1 MIGLSFSS
9 SSEAFEAFAHR
20 PLAIG
25 GAINTGLMIG
35 AGNALSKAGPAAIVI
50 SYTTVGLVV
59 YLTLCALGEVSAWF
73 PEPSTAVDHAIRF
86 CDPAVGF
93 TLGWSYWLKY
103 LVVTP
108 NQLTAAALVISY
120 WLDAK
125 DVNPGIWVTVS
136 LVIISSV
143 NYWAAHFIGP
153 YEFALSSF
161 KILVLFALTVLSM
174 VIAFGG
180 GPDHD
185 RRGFRYWRDPGAFA
199 PYGDH
204 ALVGKLQAVC
214 KTMPSTIFAYLG
226 SELLGM
232 TMLQTGT
239 TPKAAGRAIKLT
251 FYRILIFNIVS
262 VTLLGM
268 LIPYDSQD
276 LAFASNASKPTT
288 VSVFVVAIRMAHIE
302 ILPSILNACFL
313 LFVLSAANQALHM
326 ATQTIRGLS
335 QEQKAPSFFSRTDS
349 RGVPVYSLGTCAILS
364 LLAYLNI
371 YNDSKVL
378 FGYFV
383 NIITMFSLLTWISIL
398 ITHIS
403 FVRAR
408 KAQKVPDSALAFRAP
423 FGACGSWVAL
433 ISCILLSLMRGLDVA
448 ELATH
453 PEAFDYMT
461 LITSYIAVPL
471 YLFLVI
477 GYKVVT
483 RCKSVNP
490 AEADLWTVTTIR
502 ERHDTKPKS
511 PKQDDRA
518 LAEQNHWLW
527 NRFVGAWLL

>member
-1 MIGLSFSS
+1 MRVFGILIPRQTTMI
-9 SSEAFEAFAHR
+9 
-20 PLAIG
+20 AIG

-35 AGNALSKAGPAAIVI
+35 AGNALTKAGERLLLGFLSHQRLWIMPFGSV
-50 SYTTVGLVV
+50 
-59 YLTLCALGEVSAWF
+59 TLPLALHWAGGTDF
-73 PEPSTAVDHAIRF
+73 PD
-86 CDPAVGF
+86 DP
-93 TLGWSYWLKY
+93 YWLKY

-120 WLDAK
+120 WLDTK
-125 DVNPGIWVTVS
+125 DVNPGIWITVF
-136 LVIISSV
+136 LVVIGSV
-143 NYWAAHFIGP
+143 NYWAARFIGP
-153 YEFALSSF
+153 YEFALSTF
-161 KILVLFALTVLSM
+161 KILVLFALTVLSV
-174 VIAFGG
+174 VIALGG

-199 PYGDH
+199 SYGNH
-204 ALVGKLQAVC
+204 ELVGKLRAVS

-232 TMLQTGT
+232 AMLQTRN
-239 TPKAAGRAIKLT
+239 TPKAAARAIKLT
-251 FYRILIFNIVS
+251 FYRIFIFNIVS

-276 LAFASNASKPTT
+276 LAFANNASKPTT
-288 VSVFVVAIRMAHIE
+288 VSVFCCGNQNGPFTDPSKHSQCVFSAIIH
-302 ILPSILNACFL
+302 
-313 LFVLSAANQALHM
+313 
-326 ATQTIRGLS
+326 GLS
-335 QEQKAPSFFSRTDS
+335 QEQKAPSFLSRTD
-349 RGVPVYSLGTCAILS
+349 RKGVPVYSLGTCAILAS
-364 LLAYLNI
+364 LAYLNI
-371 YNDSKVL
+371 HNDSKVL

-408 KAQKVPDSALAFRAP
+408 KAQKVPDSALVFRAP

-433 ISCILLSLMRGLDVA
+433 ISCILFSLMRGLDVA

-471 YLFLVI
+471 YLSLVI

-483 RCKSVNP
+483 RCESVNP
-490 AEADLWTVTTIR
+490 AEADLWTATTIR
-502 ERHDTKPKS
+502 ERHESSEPEDTGLL
-511 PKQDDRA
+511 D
-518 LAEQNHWLW
+518 QNHWLW
-527 NRFVGAWLL
+527 NRFVAAWLL

>member
-1 MIGLSFSS
+1 MRVFGILIPRQTTMI
-9 SSEAFEAFAHR
+9 
-20 PLAIG
+20 AIG

-35 AGNALSKAGPAAIVI
+35 AGNALTKAGERLLLGFLSHQRLWIMPFGSV
-50 SYTTVGLVV
+50 
-59 YLTLCALGEVSAWF
+59 TLPLALHWAGGTDF
-73 PEPSTAVDHAIRF
+73 PD
-86 CDPAVGF
+86 DP
-93 TLGWSYWLKY
+93 YWLKY

-120 WLDAK
+120 WLDTK
-125 DVNPGIWVTVS
+125 DVNPGIWITVF
-136 LVIISSV
+136 LVVIGSV
-143 NYWAAHFIGP
+143 NYWAARFIGP
-153 YEFALSSF
+153 YEFALSTF
-161 KILVLFALTVLSM
+161 KILVLFALTVLSV
-174 VIAFGG
+174 VIALGG

-199 PYGDH
+199 SYGNH
-204 ALVGKLQAVC
+204 ELVGKLRAVS

-232 TMLQTGT
+232 AMLQTRN
-239 TPKAAGRAIKLT
+239 TPKAAARAIKLT
-251 FYRILIFNIVS
+251 FYRIFIFNIVS

-276 LAFASNASKPTT
+276 LAFANNASKPTT
-288 VSVFVVAIRMAHIE
+288 VSVFVVAIKMAH
-302 ILPSILNACFL
+302 LPTLPNILNACFL

-326 ATQTIRGLS
+326 ATQIIHGLS
-335 QEQKAPSFFSRTDS
+335 QEQKAPSFLSRTD
-349 RGVPVYSLGTCAILS
+349 RKGVPVYSSGTCAILAS
-364 LLAYLNI
+364 LAYLNI
-371 YNDSKVL
+371 HNDSKVL

-408 KAQKVPDSALAFRAP
+408 KAQKVPDSALVFRAP

-433 ISCILLSLMRGLDVA
+433 ISCILFSLMRGLDVA

-471 YLFLVI
+471 YLSLVI

-483 RCKSVNP
+483 RCESVNP
-490 AEADLWTVTTIR
+490 AEADLWTATTIR
-502 ERHDTKPKS
+502 ERHESSEPEDTGLL
-511 PKQDDRA
+511 D
-518 LAEQNHWLW
+518 QNHWLW
-527 NRFVGAWLL
+527 NRFVAAWLL

>member
-9 SSEAFEAFAHR
+9 STQDFEALAHR

-50 SYTTVGLVV
+50 SYTVVGIVV
-59 YLTLCALGEVSAWF
+59 FLILCALGEVAAWF
-73 PEPSTAVDHAIRF
+73 PEPSTAAGHAVRF
-86 CDPAVGF
+86 CDPALGF
-93 TLGWSYWLKY
+93 TLGWIYWLKY

-125 DVNPGIWVTVS
+125 YVNPGIWITTFLAVIVS
-136 LVIISSV
+136 A
-143 NYWAAHFIGP
+143 NYWGAHFIGP

-161 KILVLFALTVLSM
+161 KILVLFALTVLSL
-174 VIAFGG
+174 VIALGG
-180 GPDHD
+180 GPDRD

-204 ALVGKLQAVC
+204 VLVGKLLAVC

-232 TMLQTGT
+232 AMLQSEN
-239 TPKAAGRAIKLT
+239 TPKAAARAIKLT
-251 FYRILIFNIVS
+251 FYRVLIFNIVS

-288 VSVFVVAIRMAHIE
+288 VSAFVVAIRMAHIPA
-302 ILPSILNACFL
+302 LPSILNACSL

-326 ATQTIRGLS
+326 ATRTIYGLS
-335 QEQKAPSFFSRTDS
+335 QEQKAPAFLSKTDR
-349 RGVPVYSLGTCAILS
+349 RGIPVYSLGTCAILAS
-364 LLAYLNI
+364 LAYLNI
-371 YNDSKVL
+371 SNDSRVL

-398 ITHIS
+398 TTHIS

-408 KAQKVPDSALAFRAP
+408 KAQKVPESALVFRAP
-423 FGACGSWVAL
+423 FGAYGSWVAL
-433 ISCILLSLMRGLDVA
+433 LSCLILSLMRGVDVA
-448 ELATH
+448 QLATH

-461 LITSYIAVPL
+461 FITSYIAVPL

-483 RCKSVNP
+483 RCKSINP
-490 AEADLWTVTTIR
+490 AEVDLWTVTTIR
-502 ERHDTKPKS
+502 ERHEAKPKT
-511 PKQDDRA
+511 PKSEARA
-518 LAEQNHWLW
+518 LTEQNHWLW
-527 NRFVGAWLL
+527 NRFVAAWLL

>member
-1 MIGLSFSS
+1 MI
-9 SSEAFEAFAHR
+9 
-20 PLAIG
+20 AIG

-50 SYTTVGLVV
+50 SYTTVGIVV
-59 YLTLCALGEVSAWF
+59 YLTLCALGEVAAWF
-73 PEPSTAVDHAIRF
+73 PEPSTAVDHAVRF

-120 WLDAK
+120 WIDAK
-125 DVNPGIWVTVS
+125 DVNPGIWITAF
-136 LVIISSV
+136 LVLIGSV
-143 NYWAAHFIGP
+143 NYWIARFIGP

-161 KILVLFALTVLSM
+161 KILVLSALTVLSV
-174 VIAFGG
+174 VIALGG

-199 PYGDH
+199 SYGNH
-204 ALVGKLQAVC
+204 ELVGKLRAVS

-232 TMLQTGT
+232 TMLQTGNAA
-239 TPKAAGRAIKLT
+239 KAAARAIKLT

-276 LAFASNASKPTT
+276 LAFATNASKPTT
-288 VSVFVVAIRMAHIE
+288 VSVFVVAIRMAHIP

-326 ATQTIRGLS
+326 ATQIIHGLS
-335 QEQKAPSFFSRTDS
+335 QEQKAPSILSRTDH
-349 RGVPVYSLGTCAILS
+349 RGVPVYSLATCTILAS
-364 LLAYLNI
+364 LAYLSI

-408 KAQKVPDSALAFRAP
+408 KAQKVPDSALVFRAP
-423 FGACGSWVAL
+423 LGACGSWVAL

-471 YLFLVI
+471 YLSLVI
-477 GYKVVT
+477 GYKAVT

-490 AEADLWTVTTIR
+490 AEADLWTVATIR
-502 ERHDTKPKS
+502 ERHDTKTKS
-511 PKQDDRA
+511 SEQENRA
-518 LAEQNHWLW
+518 WAEQNHWLW
-527 NRFVGAWLL
+527 DRFVAAWLL

>member
-1 MIGLSFSS
+1 MI
-9 SSEAFEAFAHR
+9 
-20 PLAIG
+20 AIG

-50 SYTTVGLVV
+50 SYTAVGIVV
-59 YLTLCALGEVSAWF
+59 YLTLCALGEVAAWF
-73 PEPSTAVDHAIRF
+73 PERSTAADHAVRF
-86 CDPAVGF
+86 CDPAIGF

-125 DVNPGIWVTVS
+125 HVNPGIWITTF
-136 LVIISSV
+136 LVVIGSV
-143 NYWAAHFIGP
+143 NYWGARFIGP

-161 KILVLFALTVLSM
+161 KILVLLALTVLSV
-174 VIAFGG
+174 VIALGG
-180 GPDHD
+180 GPDQD

-199 PYGDH
+199 SYGNQ
-204 ALVGKLQAVC
+204 ALVGKLRAVS
-214 KTMPSTIFAYLG
+214 KTMPSTVFAYLG

-232 TMLQTGT
+232 TMLQTGN
-239 TPKAAGRAIKLT
+239 TPKAAARAIKLT

-268 LIPYDSQD
+268 LIPYNSQD

-288 VSVFVVAIRMAHIE
+288 VSVFVVAIRMAHIPA
-302 ILPSILNACFL
+302 LPSILNACSL

-326 ATQTIRGLS
+326 ATLTIHGLS
-335 QEQKAPSFFSRTDS
+335 QEHKAPAFLSRTDR
-349 RGVPVYSLGTCAILS
+349 RGTPVYSLGTCAILAS
-364 LLAYLNI
+364 LAYLNI
-371 YNDSKVL
+371 SHDSRVL

-408 KAQKVPDSALAFRAP
+408 KAQNVPDSALVFSAP
-423 FGACGSWVAL
+423 FGAWGSWIAL
-433 ISCILLSLMRGLDVA
+433 VSCILLSLMRGLDVA
-448 ELATH
+448 ELVTH

-461 LITSYIAVPL
+461 LITSYVAVPL
-471 YLFLVI
+471 YLSLVI

-483 RCKSVNP
+483 RCKSVKP

-502 ERHDTKPKS
+502 EQHDAWPKT
-511 PKQDDRA
+511 PKCEDRA
-518 LAEQNHWLW
+518 LAEQNHCVW
-527 NRFVGAWLL
+527 NRFVAAWLL